1 MKRKF
6 GGSDYSPEEAMKLA
20 KKYADLVEIRE
31 LVVDLTGQQRKADI
45 LEDFRQLSLLKE
57 KTVCPPRLK
66 RGLAG
71 PKQEV
76 IDRLW
81 EDLIKDVLDRFQ
93 HCNSLEEVSL
103 LADGLNLPG
112 WGEEGLK
119 WFQPR
124 KIYII
129 QSEWHYLNGLV
140 KVGASQDPEKR
151 YPRDWKT
158 FRRTSILTSP
168 FKADAEVHAILRENF
183 SLSKE
188 HGKETYEASFEDVE
202 NLLNKFLDEH
212 LTLQNQ

>member
-1 MKRKF
+1 
-6 GGSDYSPEEAMKLA
+6 
-20 KKYADLVEIRE
+20 
-31 LVVDLTGQQRKADI
+31 
-45 LEDFRQLSLLKE
+45 LS
-57 KTVCPPRLK
+57 
-66 RGLAG
+66 
-71 PKQEV
+71 
-76 IDRLW
+76 
-81 EDLIKDVLDRFQ
+81 
-93 HCNSLEEVSL
+93 
-103 LADGLNLPG
+103 G
-112 WGEEGLK
+112 WDEEGLK

-202 NLLNKFLDEH
+202 NLLKKFLDEH
-212 LTLQNQ
+212 LTLRNQ